1 MKETLVWVCEIC
13 GTRYDSITEAENCE
27 AAHIKPKM
35 LTKTMKF
42 HPYKCG
48 RDPILTGYKVSQYP
62 DWIDIE
68 MQDGKTVRYK
78 LVDWRIQDGRTD

>member
-1 MKETLVWVCEIC
+1 MTNTGDLEDRRMKETMLYVCEIC
-13 GTRYDSITEAENCE
+13 GESYANKKEAENCE
-27 AAHIKPKM
+27 AAHIKPKR

-78 LVDWRIQDGRTD
+78 R

>member
-1 MKETLVWVCEIC
+1 MKETTLWVCEIC
-13 GTRYDSITEAENCE
+13 GERYTSITEAENCE
-27 AAHIKPKM
+27 AVHIKPKR

-48 RDPILTGYKVSQYP
+48 RDPILSQYP

-68 MQDGKTVRYK
+68 MQDGTTVRYK
-78 LVDWRIQDGRTD
+78 RG

>member
-1 MKETLVWVCEIC
+1 MTNTEDWEDRQMKETTLYVCEIC
-13 GTRYDSITEAENCE
+13 GTRYTSITEAENCE
-27 AAHIKPKM
+27 AAHIKPKR

-68 MQDGKTVRYK
+68 MQDGKIVRYK
-78 LVDWRIQDGRTD
+78 R